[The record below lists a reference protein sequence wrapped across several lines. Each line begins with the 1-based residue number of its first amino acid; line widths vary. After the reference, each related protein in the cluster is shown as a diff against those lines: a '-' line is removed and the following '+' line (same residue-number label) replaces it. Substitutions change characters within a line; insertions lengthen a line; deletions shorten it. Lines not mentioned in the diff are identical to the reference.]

1 MTNVGNLGST
11 VPKLAYCSAPLFGAL
26 GAALIC
32 LLTAALADMAQ
43 PQSLAKLKAAGSEV
57 PPCVVFGQPW
67 AAEGLEKG
75 CTKDGA
81 EGYFRSRPTGLT
93 SGLFHS
99 GLLSEIEIHAKRL
112 PASRSGFAP
121 RPLYPK

>member
-1 MTNVGNLGST
+1 VRGLRATLGGGR
-11 VPKLAYCSAPLFGAL
+11 AR
-26 GAALIC
+26 
-32 LLTAALADMAQ
+32 
-43 PQSLAKLKAAGSEV
+43 
-57 PPCVVFGQPW
+57 
-67 AAEGLEKG
+67 KG